1 MKRRESINYFRIS
14 ILCGIVFFFVVVY
27 FLDRFSPYGNDG
39 GIRFKSKLCRCE
51 NCSKLLKRGGFR
63 DYVCPF
69 KEDHELKHEMGKSA
83 LISFINS
90 HTLVIQSS
98 KYISS

>member
-1 MKRRESINYFRIS
+1 M
-14 ILCGIVFFFVVVY
+14 FFFVVVY

-69 KEDHELKHEMGKSA
+69 KEDHELKHEMGKSTV
-83 LISFINS
+83 INS
-90 HTLVIQSS
+90 YASVIASS
-98 KYISS
+98 KYSLAEARKIIFLELDR